1 MGYNTTDIRNTLRK
15 LIDYFRMQEDTSSKE
30 EMADLWSRI
39 EVGVNQKKRKRQRHY
54 LLVVVAS
61 AAALIGFVW
70 LGVEWY
76 LLNDCSNISIMAS
89 RMIDKSVVH
98 DDIQLLSQG
107 EAIPVKK
114 GATVTYSRDGAV
126 SVDKEKVAD
135 IVVGDKNLYDQ
146 IVVPQGKY
154 TQLVLS
160 DGSCLYINAGT
171 KVIYP
176 KYFEKNRREIFV
188 DGEIF
193 IDVKRDESSPFF
205 VKTDRFEVEV
215 LGTAFNVSA
224 YKEDNYAEVV
234 LLRGTVSL
242 KDSKKKTLKLTPNQ
256 MASIGDGAILGRK
269 EVNASDYVAWTKGL
283 FVLDTEP
290 LERVFLKLER
300 YYGISIK
307 YDATVKNMMV
317 CGILDLNYS
326 LEEILSRIAITAP
339 IKYEN
344 TTEGFLITKK
354 SD

>member
-1 MGYNTTDIRNTLRK
+1 MGYSKTDIKHTLRR
-15 LIDYFRMQEDTSSKE
+15 LIDYFRMQEDASSKE
-30 EMADLWSRI
+30 EMAALWSKI
-39 EVGVNQKKRKRQRHY
+39 EAGVEQKKRKRQRHY
-54 LLVVVAS
+54 LLVTAAS

-70 LGVEWY
+70 LGVEWSFF
-76 LLNDCSNISIMAS
+76 NDRSNISIMAS
-89 RMIDKSVVH
+89 RMIDKSIVH

-107 EAIPVKK
+107 KAIPVKK

-135 IVVGDKNLYDQ
+135 VITADDELYDQ
-146 IVVPQGKY
+146 IIVPKGKY
-154 TQLVLS
+154 TRLVLS
-160 DGSCLYINAGT
+160 DGSSLHINAGT

-176 KYFEKNRREIFV
+176 KCFEKNRREIFV

-193 IDVKRDESSPFF
+193 IDVKRDESAPFF

-224 YKEDNYAEVV
+224 YKEDNHAEVV
-234 LLRGTVSL
+234 LLQGAVSL
-242 KDSKKKTLKLTPNQ
+242 KDSKKKTLKLSPDQ
-256 MASIGDGAILGRK
+256 LASIGDGTILGKK
-269 EVNASDYVAWTKGL
+269 EVNAADYVAWTKGL
-283 FVLDTEP
+283 FVLDSEP
-290 LERVFLKLER
+290 LEKVFLKLER

-326 LEEILSRIAITAP
+326 LEEILLRIAVTAP

-344 TTEGFLITKK
+344 TTEGFLITKE